1 MAKSKKSYRKRVQS
15 AVKGFCACKY
25 TVCKDC
31 PFRSQGCKA
40 KLYEEALDLLTD
52 YYNALRQ
59 DGEPSPEMRNAELKE
74 EA

>member
-1 MAKSKKSYRKRVQS
+1 MAKSKKMYRKRVQS

-40 KLYEEALDLLTD
+40 KLYEEAADLLTD
-52 YYNALRQ
+52 YCNLLR
-59 DGEPSPEMRNAELKE
+59 EAAEKE
-74 EA
+74 DAQ